1 MFFPRITLPTRIQ
14 NTSHTL
20 IDNILSNNI
29 EDGLKSKSGILIN
42 DISDHKIIFTYEEN
56 MSYVEK
62 NAKYIEIE
70 KQDELSLANFVEELT
85 LLDIHSQLDHSQ
97 QSNPQDNYKTFSKL
111 IKCAKDKHLPKRK
124 VKYNRKKHGKSN
136 WMTKGILNSINTKNA
151 LYKILI
157 QTSPTNED
165 VHNRLKSKYTE
176 YRAKLR
182 KSIREAKRL
191 YYLRLFAI
199 DKNDIQKTW
208 IVINNTLNNNSRNSR
223 QSEFIVNNNKLT
235 DPGDIA
241 NAFNDYFINIGR
253 QLSDKI
259 QSPHHYSDYLH
270 NQVESHLQLKPIS
283 EIDIRNIINNL
294 KNKASYGHDEISN
307 KLIKRER
314 TSFDQV
320 INTNGKSNV
329 IHRYLP

>member
-1 MFFPRITLPTRIQ
+1 
-14 NTSHTL
+14 
-20 IDNILSNNI
+20 
-29 EDGLKSKSGILIN
+29 
-42 DISDHKIIFTYEEN
+42 

-165 VHNRLKSKYTE
+165 VHNRLKSEYTE

-199 DKNDIQKTW
+199 HKNDIQKTW

-283 EIDIRNIINNL
+283 EIDIRNRI
-294 KNKASYGHDEISN
+294 
-307 KLIKRER
+307 
-314 TSFDQV
+314 
-320 INTNGKSNV
+320 
-329 IHRYLP
+329 

>member
-1 MFFPRITLPTRIQ
+1 
-14 NTSHTL
+14 
-20 IDNILSNNI
+20 
-29 EDGLKSKSGILIN
+29 
-42 DISDHKIIFTYEEN
+42 

-85 LLDIHSQLDHSQ
+85 LLDIHSQLDHYQ
-97 QSNPQDNYKTFSKL
+97 QSNPQDNYETFSKL

-136 WMTKGILNSINTKNA
+136 RMTKGILNSINTKNA

-165 VHNRLKSKYTE
+165 VHSRLKSEYTE

-199 DKNDIQKTW
+199 HKNDIQKTW

-223 QSEFIVNNNKLT
+223 QSEF
-235 DPGDIA
+235 
-241 NAFNDYFINIGR
+241 
-253 QLSDKI
+253 
-259 QSPHHYSDYLH
+259 
-270 NQVESHLQLKPIS
+270 
-283 EIDIRNIINNL
+283 
-294 KNKASYGHDEISN
+294 
-307 KLIKRER
+307 
-314 TSFDQV
+314 
-320 INTNGKSNV
+320 NGKSNV
-329 IHRYLP
+329 IHWYLP